1 MTDPYAAL
9 RQCVEALELHNEY
22 PGSIWPFQV
31 KATRNA
37 AITAARAALER
48 QQLSYEREREIDQDE
63 IERLLALRRDD
74 ARVLERLRAE
84 NAALKR
90 DLQYARDGLT
100 KGRTRMREDNERLR
114 EVVQRLVVGIDH
126 LSEIARQWEPDHSS
140 GADRRRWL
148 LANDARDDAIRL
160 LGPNASMS
168 GPQRPAQEV
177 EDGTE

>member
-1 MTDPYAAL
+1 MADGNITVEVSTQAA
-9 RQCVEALELHNEY
+9 QAE
-22 PGSIWPFQV
+22 
-31 KATRNA
+31 
-37 AITAARAALER
+37 
-48 QQLSYEREREIDQDE
+48 
-63 IERLLALRRDD
+63 
-74 ARVLERLRAE
+74 LERLRAE
-84 NAALKR
+84 NSALKR

-160 LGPNASMS
+160 LGPN
-168 GPQRPAQEV
+168 V
-177 EDGTE
+177 